1 MTKWCPSKITTRFS
15 TSASHGYQRK
25 IPRYKII
32 LDTGKLKCN
41 NNETYKTTT
50 KQEQK
55 KKNDKQNDNKSV
67 NGNNNENNNGNDY
80 STDKKYWLI
89 YFIFYNK

>member
-1 MTKWCPSKITTRFS
+1 MTKWSPSKITTRFS

-55 KKNDKQNDNKSV
+55 QKMINKTIIKVLMEKTMKIIMAMITVLIKNI
-67 NGNNNENNNGNDY
+67 G
-80 STDKKYWLI
+80 
-89 YFIFYNK
+89 

>member
-41 NNETYKTTT
+41 NNETYKTST

-55 KKNDKQNDNKSV
+55 QKMINKTIIKVLMEKTMKIIMAMITVLIKNI
-67 NGNNNENNNGNDY
+67 G
-80 STDKKYWLI
+80 
-89 YFIFYNK
+89 

>member
-55 KKNDKQNDNKSV
+55 QKMINKTIIKVLMEITMKIIMAMITVLIKNI
-67 NGNNNENNNGNDY
+67 G
-80 STDKKYWLI
+80 
-89 YFIFYNK
+89 

>member
-15 TSASHGYQRK
+15 TSASHGYQRE

-55 KKNDKQNDNKSV
+55 QKMINKTIIKVLMEKTMKIIMAMITVLIKNI
-67 NGNNNENNNGNDY
+67 G
-80 STDKKYWLI
+80 
-89 YFIFYNK
+89 

>member
-55 KKNDKQNDNKSV
+55 QQMINKTIIKVLMEKTMKIIMAMITVLIKNI
-67 NGNNNENNNGNDY
+67 G
-80 STDKKYWLI
+80 
-89 YFIFYNK
+89 

>member
-55 KKNDKQNDNKSV
+55 KKMINKTIIKV
-67 NGNNNENNNGNDY
+67 LMEK
-80 STDKKYWLI
+80 TMKIIMAMITVLI
-89 YFIFYNK
+89 KNIG

>member
-1 MTKWCPSKITTRFS
+1 MTKWCPSKITTRLS

-55 KKNDKQNDNKSV
+55 QKMINKTIIKVLMEKTMKIIMAMITVLIKNI
-67 NGNNNENNNGNDY
+67 G
-80 STDKKYWLI
+80 
-89 YFIFYNK
+89 

>member
-41 NNETYKTTT
+41 NNETYKATT

-55 KKNDKQNDNKSV
+55 QKMINKTIIKVLMEKTMKIIMAMITVLIKNI
-67 NGNNNENNNGNDY
+67 G
-80 STDKKYWLI
+80 
-89 YFIFYNK
+89 